1 MAGFKKNQLGI
12 ILAAALWLGA
22 ASPLAAQ
29 ADASAGAGAE
39 KLDGLFA
46 QLAEPGRE
54 DWRRVES
61 EILRIWAQSGSES
74 MDLLLKRGQ
83 DAMEAEDYPTAIE
96 HLSALTELAPGFAEG
111 WNARATAFF
120 LMDEYALSVA
130 DIERTL
136 ALEPRHFGALSGLG
150 QILEALG
157 EDALA
162 LEALR
167 AAYAISPNRP
177 GLDEAVQQLERLT
190 GAADL

>member
-1 MAGFKKNQLGI
+1 MAGFKKNQLWI
-12 ILAAALWLGA
+12 ILAAAAWFGA

-29 ADASAGAGAE
+29 AEPSAGAE
-39 KLDGLFA
+39 KLDALFA
-46 QLAEPGRE
+46 QLAELGRE

-83 DAMEAEDYPTAIE
+83 EAMEAEDYPTAIE

-167 AAYAISPNRP
+167 AAYAITPNRP
-177 GLDEAVQQLERLT
+177 GLDEAVQRLERLT